1 MLPDLRPLIADSM
14 VELANHFDTD
24 PTIWASHLD
33 GAQTL
38 RWCAEYEAAPS
49 VQELAELDT
58 LRQLLDAIDDALS
71 GTSKHPG
78 TQVKAIKAAA
88 AELGISL

>member
-14 VELANHFDTD
+14 VKLANRFDTD

-38 RWCAEYEAAPS
+38 RWCAEYEAAPNTE
-49 VQELAELDT
+49 ELAELDT
-58 LRQLLDAIDDALS
+58 LRKFLDAMGEAMRLN
-71 GTSKHPG
+71 KHPG
-78 TQVKAIKAAA
+78 TQIKAIKAAA
-88 AELGISL
+88 VQLGIAL